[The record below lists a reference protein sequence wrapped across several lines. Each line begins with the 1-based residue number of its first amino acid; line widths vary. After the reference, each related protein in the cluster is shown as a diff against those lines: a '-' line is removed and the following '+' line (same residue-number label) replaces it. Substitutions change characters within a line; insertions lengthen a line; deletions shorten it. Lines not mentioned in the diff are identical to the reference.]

1 MKEIQAII
9 QPFMLEKV
17 LRALAAVHDLP
28 GLTVSEVAGW
38 GRTQAEDARHI
49 MHHAGH
55 AFATMT
61 KLQVVV
67 PDGMAE
73 GLVETLRQ
81 AAHTGSAGDGKIF
94 MYEVVDVVR
103 IRTGEQGE
111 AAV

>member
-38 GRTQAEDARHI
+38 GQSRAEDARHVV
-49 MHHAGH
+49 HHAGH
-55 AFATMT
+55 AFASMT

-67 PDGMAE
+67 PDGMAVQ
-73 GLVETLRQ
+73 LVETIRQ
-81 AAHTGSAGDGKIF
+81 AARTGNAGDGKIF
-94 MYEVVDVVR
+94 VYEVVDVVK
-103 IRTGEQGE
+103 IRSGQQGE
-111 AAV
+111 AAI